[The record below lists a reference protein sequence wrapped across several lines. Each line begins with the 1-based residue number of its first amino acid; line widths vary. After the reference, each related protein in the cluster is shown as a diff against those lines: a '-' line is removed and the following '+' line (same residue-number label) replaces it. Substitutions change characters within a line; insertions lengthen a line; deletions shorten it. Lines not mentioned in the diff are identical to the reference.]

1 MARWMEGGRSVSDG
15 SMRSRAESTAM
26 RSSSKKAGSF
36 MEPEAGTRTGE
47 VRSMRVV
54 VRSSFVLFLRLERLG
69 RQLAIGF
76 LQQNFDAALGFLK
89 LFLALAGKLHAF
101 FEELHGFIQSKLGT
115 LQ

>member
-1 MARWMEGGRSVSDG
+1 MEGGCSVSDG

-36 MEPEAGTRTGE
+36 MEPEAAGTRTGE

-54 VRSSFVLFLRLERLG
+54 VRSSFVLFLGLERLG

-101 FEELHGFIQSKLGT
+101 FEELH
-115 LQ
+115 